1 MKVINEHIKSG
12 EYSSVYLIYGEED
25 YLKKQYKDKLKNAII
40 GEDTMNYSYFEG
52 KECTAKDIIQMGDT
66 LPFFADKRLIIIER
80 FKAFNIQTKIT
91 QQEGQ
96 IKICSDG
103 NSFQVKGFLYN

>member
-1 MKVINEHIKSG
+1 MLKTAHHGSSTSSNEEFLNIIKPKV
-12 EYSSVYLIYGEED
+12 
-25 YLKKQYKDKLKNAII
+25 AII
-40 GEDTMNYSYFEG
+40 SCGINNRYHHPSQ
-52 KECTAKDIIQMGDT
+52 K
-66 LPFFADKRLIIIER
+66 IIER